1 MAINSVA
8 NSNNLWAQNASN
20 TQSNFTATKDT
31 LQTSTINAESHNAE
45 ESNVISDI
53 LQEHLLDHHGYNFFD
68 VFHIDLPIIL
78 YDDQL
83 YAYPSMKSM
92 LDGGTFTEIHHNIVR
107 KDTHQP
113 PKLDLSVTS
122 LVMFQWLS
130 ILLLLVTFFISA
142 RKYKKNPTKG
152 PKGFQ
157 NLLEV
162 LVIFIRDDIVKPNI
176 QSPKLANTLSPYFV
190 ALFFFILVMN
200 LFGLIPG
207 GHSATGNLAVT
218 AGLAITAYF
227 VINGSAIFHVG
238 FKHWLKEFTGG
249 APWGIWIIMIPIEIL
264 SMFTKPFALTIRLFA
279 NMTAGHV
286 IIFSLL
292 GLIFMLHTLAIVP
305 ISIGFSLFIYI
316 LELLV
321 AFIQAYVFTILT
333 AVFVGLVT
341 VEHSV
346 EH

>member
-113 PKLDLSVTS
+113 PKLDLSITS

-227 VINGSAIFHVG
+227 VINGSAILHMG

-249 APWGIWIIMIPIEIL
+249 AHWGIWIIMIPIEIL

-292 GLIFMLHTLAIVP
+292 GLIFMLHSLAVVP

>member
-113 PKLDLSVTS
+113 PKLDLSITS

>member
-1 MAINSVA
+1 LAIFSIE
-8 NSNNLWAQNASN
+8 NSNNFLAENASN
-20 TQSNFTATKDT
+20 TQSNPTTSNDS
-31 LQTSTINAESHNAE
+31 LQTSTAKAENHNAE
-45 ESNVISDI
+45 DNNVISII
-53 LQEHLLDHHGYNFFD
+53 LQDHLLDHHGYNFFD
-68 VFHIDLPIIL
+68 IFHLDLPIIL
-78 YDDQL
+78 YDDHL

-107 KDTHQP
+107 KDTHEP
-113 PKLDLSVTS
+113 PKLDLSITS
-122 LVMFQWLS
+122 LVLFQWFS
-130 ILLLLVTFFISA
+130 IILILITFFISSK
-142 RKYKKNPTKG
+142 KYKKNPTKG

-157 NLLEV
+157 NLLET

-176 QSPKLANTLSPYFV
+176 QSAKLANTLSPYFV
-190 ALFFFILVMN
+190 ALFLFILVMN

-238 FKHWLKEFTGG
+238 FKHWVSEFTGG
-249 APWGIWIIMIPIEIL
+249 APWWIWIIMIPIEIL

-286 IIFSLL
+286 IILSLL
-292 GLIFMLHTLAIVP
+292 GLIFMLHTFAIVP

>member
-113 PKLDLSVTS
+113 PKLDLSITS

-292 GLIFMLHTLAIVP
+292 GLIFMLHSLAVVP

>member
-20 TQSNFTATKDT
+20 TQSKFTATKDT

-92 LDGGTFTEIHHNIVR
+92 LDGGIFTEIHHNIVR

-113 PKLDLSVTS
+113 PKLDLSITS

-130 ILLLLVTFFISA
+130 IILLLVTFFISA

-238 FKHWLKEFTGG
+238 LKHWLKEFTGG

>member
-8 NSNNLWAQNASN
+8 NSNNFWAENASN
-20 TQSNFTATKDT
+20 TQSHLNATKDT
-31 LQTSTINAESHNAE
+31 LQTSKINAESHNAE
-45 ESNVISDI
+45 EGNVISDI

-113 PKLDLSVTS
+113 PKLDLSITS

-130 ILLLLVTFFISA
+130 IILLLVTFFISA

-341 VEHSV
+341 VEHSI

>member
-92 LDGGTFTEIHHNIVR
+92 LDGGIFTEIHHNIVR

-113 PKLDLSVTS
+113 PKLDLSITS

-130 ILLLLVTFFISA
+130 IILLLVTFFISA